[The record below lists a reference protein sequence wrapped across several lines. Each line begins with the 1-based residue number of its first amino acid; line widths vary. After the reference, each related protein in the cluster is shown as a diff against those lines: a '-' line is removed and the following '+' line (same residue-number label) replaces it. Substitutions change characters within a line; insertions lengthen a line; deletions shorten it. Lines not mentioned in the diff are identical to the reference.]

1 MCRLMGYVS
10 KEKSHFAEIA
20 GPSFSEF
27 VQLSAIHCDGWGIA
41 TVDSGSAVATLDK
54 AAETACT
61 SDQFDTALAASETDG
76 GLLHLRWATQG
87 LPVSE
92 NNAHPFTFKD
102 FSFIHNGAIYPAD
115 GLDHEI
121 DDKYLHLKKGNTD
134 SESYFYLLLTEIDI
148 SGIVQGAKSAISVI
162 KDKTDYSSINAM
174 LMNEDV
180 LLVIC
185 EHDPLRKPDFGGAD
199 YYTLKYRQ
207 TTEGVVIASSGWE
220 QDGWIIL
227 PNHHMMVVD
236 RKTFK
241 IEVLT
246 I

>member
-1 MCRLMGYVS
+1 MYSQGVGIETISRALGHS
-10 KEKSHFAEIA
+10 S
-20 GPSFSEF
+20 
-27 VQLSAIHCDGWGIA
+27 SAI
-41 TVDSGSAVATLDK
+41 
-54 AAETACT
+54 
-61 SDQFDTALAASETDG
+61 
-76 GLLHLRWATQG
+76 R
-87 LPVSE
+87 
-92 NNAHPFTFKD
+92 
-102 FSFIHNGAIYPAD
+102 
-115 GLDHEI
+115 LDHEI

-162 KDKTDYSSINAM
+162 KEKADYSSINAM

-185 EHDPLRKPDFGGAD
+185 EHDPLRKPDFGGSD

-241 IEVLT
+241 IEVLA